1 MLHDFLLGQHIEGA
15 VGLHGL
21 QLVQP
26 VHAGAH
32 GLEVGHHAAQPPGVH
47 IELAAAGG
55 LLADGLLGL
64 LLGAH
69 EQQGLAVLR
78 QGADEV
84 IGLLQLADGLLQVHD
99 IDAVALRVDIGSH
112 LGVPTAGLVTEVDA
126 RLQQG
131 LHGYDARICHSCVF
145 LQFQFSCTSG
155 GFIPPANPA
164 VLGSGHRQK
173 VDAPCG
179 MLKYSIT
186 IRCAMQVFFPKSYVK
201 FRYRTEFVFFLQAA
215 ARLLLCCAILSAIM
229 TER

>member
-1 MLHDFLLGQHIEGA
+1 M
-15 VGLHGL
+15 
-21 QLVQP
+21 
-26 VHAGAH
+26 H
-32 GLEVGHHAAQPPGVH
+32 GLEVGHHAAQPTSVD
-47 IELAAAGG
+47 IELTAAGG
-55 LLADGLLGL
+55 LLTDGFLGL

-69 EQQGLAVLR
+69 EQQGLAALR

-155 GFIPPANPA
+155 GFIPSANPA
-164 VLGSGHRQK
+164 VWGPGTDR
-173 VDAPCG
+173 
-179 MLKYSIT
+179 
-186 IRCAMQVFFPKSYVK
+186 KST
-201 FRYRTEFVFFLQAA
+201 RRAE
-215 ARLLLCCAILSAIM
+215 C
-229 TER
+229 